1 MRKYCKRIGDH
12 GEDFA
17 AQMLEDAGYQILDR
31 NYRTR
36 VGEIDIIAIK
46 DGVLHFIEVKTRT
59 ADDFGYPAD
68 AVTEE
73 KQRSIRR
80 SAECYLTSR
89 HAMWRNISLDVME
102 ITANLITDCI

>member
-17 AQMLEDAGYQILDR
+17 AHMLEDAGYQILDR

-80 SAECYLTSR
+80 SAECYLTGR
-89 HAMWRNISLDVME
+89 HAMWRNVSLDVME
-102 ITANLITDCI
+102 ITANIITDCI

>member
-1 MRKYCKRIGDH
+1 MRKYCKKVGDH

-17 AQMLEDAGYQILDR
+17 AEILEDAGYQILER

-36 VGEIDIIAIK
+36 VGEIDIIAIR

-59 ADDFGYPAD
+59 EHDFGYPAD

-80 SAECYLTSR
+80 SAECYLAGR
-89 HAMWRNISLDVME
+89 HAVWRSVSLDVME
-102 ITANLITDCI
+102 ITVNLITDCM